1 MSFRTIA
8 LTVLASVSLSAMTFA
23 AEPEEAS
30 QPISDP
36 AADQQPAPTAETTK
50 AAEDTETKANAQ
62 EPSEMSTEEASAAAG
77 NIEQPQVE
85 KINPHDATAAEIAAY
100 NATAAPDDRIICRKE
115 QLTGSHRRVKVCM
128 TVAQKRYLTET
139 TQRELATSGRN
150 ASGPPGN

>member
-8 LTVLASVSLSAMTFA
+8 LTVLATVSLSAMTFA

-30 QPISDP
+30 QPISDQP
-36 AADQQPAPTAETTK
+36 AAQAAAPTPEATENTEK
-50 AAEDTETKANAQ
+50 APEAKD
-62 EPSEMSTEEASAAAG
+62 PSDMSTEEASAAAG

-139 TQRELATSGRN
+139 TQRELSTSGRN

>member
-1 MSFRTIA
+1 MSFRTSA

-36 AADQQPAPTAETTK
+36 AAQQAAPAPEATEATG
-50 AAEDTETKANAQ
+50 DTETKAQAQ
-62 EPSEMSTEEASAAAG
+62 DPSEVSTEEASAAAG
-77 NIEQPQVE
+77 NIEQPEVE